1 VRQPYDDCLD
11 LPDWQVSQLSYLQD
25 TLFLLLMLFF
35 NLTAST
41 FDIGQEVSKLLLKV
55 SLLLLAVF
63 VIGRRHGGAA
73 TLLVLGLFVVVD
85 AKLTHA

>member
-1 VRQPYDDCLD
+1 
-11 LPDWQVSQLSYLQD
+11 
-25 TLFLLLMLFF
+25 
-35 NLTAST
+35 
-41 FDIGQEVSKLLLKV
+41 VSKLLLKV